1 METRGQAGPQPD
13 ARREETTP
21 SDSVTRGF
29 LFSDL
34 RGYAQFVETRGAA
47 SAASLLDRYRALVR
61 EAIRRFGGA
70 EIKTE
75 GDSFYVVFSSVSTAV
90 RCALVITGSAIAEA
104 AQHPGEPIRVGVGVH
119 AGETIET
126 AEGYVGSPVN
136 IAARICAQAG
146 PNEVLVS
153 ETVRALTRTV
163 LPVRFESRG
172 RRQLKGIAEPLAV
185 YAAIETEP
193 GAVPWAEPQR
203 RRGRVSRRQL
213 AVGIPILTL
222 VALAVIGS
230 LLFRALG
237 GPGATPSPALGGP
250 GATPF
255 PALAAALP
263 PGTWKIGLV
272 MPLTGNEAD
281 LGVRLRNAVELAIDD
296 ANGSG
301 GIFAGS
307 RLKLVTS
314 DDGDSSAGGEDP
326 GKGAASAQEMAGDG
340 TTVAVIG
347 PLNSWVAEAMIPV
360 TNAVGLLQCSPSNT
374 NPALTKP
381 RFGALDRRSPH
392 PTVINFVRIAPSDD
406 IQGQALAK
414 YAFNDLGA
422 RRALVIDDAADV
434 GRTIADGFQE
444 PYEKLG
450 GTVTRRAL
458 NPGAD
463 PMLVLGDLSAGSEAP
478 AVVFFGGFTGT
489 GAIGVR
495 KAMVSSGH
503 AAVPLL
509 SWDGLFDGSG
519 ADKGSYIQRAGAN
532 VAVGTLLSHAAQ
544 PPALQAFLDRCHAAY
559 GSEPNESVGSISDE
573 FAAAAY
579 ACAQVIIESLQK
591 VATGRPS
598 ASHLR
603 EAVRAWAVDPG
614 HAYQTVVSD
623 VAFDAN
629 GDNVH
634 QYVAFYRVDPTAQGG
649 KGDWVIAHQ
658 ADYGPPP

>member
-1 METRGQAGPQPD
+1 METGAKDGPQPD
-13 ARREETTP
+13 AKREEARP

-34 RGYAQFVETRGAA
+34 RGYTQFVETHGAA

-90 RCALVITGSAIAEA
+90 RCALVITGNAIAEA
-104 AQHPGEPIRVGVGVH
+104 AQHPDEPIRVGVGVH

-172 RRQLKGIAEPLAV
+172 RRQLKGIAEPLAL

-193 GAVPWAEPQR
+193 GAVPWAEPQGR
-203 RRGRVSRRQL
+203 PGRVSRRQL

-237 GPGATPSPALGGP
+237 GPGATPSPAL
-250 GATPF
+250 
-255 PALAAALP
+255 AAALP

-272 MPLTGNEAD
+272 MPLTGKEAV
-281 LGVRLRNAVELAIDD
+281 LGVRLRNAVELAIND
-296 ANGSG
+296 ANRSG

-307 RLKLVTS
+307 RLKLATS

-326 GKGAASAQEMAGDG
+326 GKGAASAQKMARDG
-340 TTVAVIG
+340 MTVAVIG
-347 PLNSWVAEAMIPV
+347 PLNSLVAEAMIPV
-360 TNAVGLLQCSPSNT
+360 TNAVGLLHCSPSNT
-374 NPALTKP
+374 SPALTKP
-381 RFGALDRRSPH
+381 RFGALDHRSAH
-392 PTVINFVRIAPSDD
+392 PTVINYVRIAPSDD

-434 GRTIADGFQE
+434 GREIADGFQE

-450 GTVTRRAL
+450 GAVTRRAL

-463 PMLVLGDLSAGSEAP
+463 PMSVLGNLSAGSAAP
-478 AVVFFGGFTGT
+478 VVVFFGGFTGT
-489 GAIGVR
+489 GAVGLR

-503 AAVPLL
+503 ADVPLL

-519 ADKGSYIQRAGAN
+519 ADKGSYIQRIGAT
-532 VAVGTLLSHAAQ
+532 VAVGTLVSHAAQ
-544 PPALQAFLDRCHAAY
+544 PPALQGFLDRYRAAY
-559 GSEPNESVGSISDE
+559 GSEPNESVGSVFDE

-579 ACAQVIIESLQK
+579 ACAQVIIQSLQK

-623 VAFDAN
+623 VAFDSN

-634 QYVAFYRVDPTAQGG
+634 QYVAFYRVDPTARGG